1 MACTKQTLRKSG
13 GGGPVPTAVKKA
25 PRKEPRKQPPNPVK
39 KPHRYQPGTV
49 ALSEIR
55 RNQKLT
61 ELLIWKAPF
70 SRLVREIAQE
80 FKTDLQFQAAAIG
93 AMQEAGEMY
102 LVWLFKDTLLC
113 AIHAK

>member
-1 MACTKQTLRKSG
+1 MYKTDTEKIWRRRPCAHCCKESTKKRT
-13 GGGPVPTAVKKA
+13 
-25 PRKEPRKQPPNPVK
+25 RKQPPNPVK

-49 ALSEIR
+49 ALQEIR
-55 RNQKLT
+55 RYQKLT
-61 ELLIWKAPF
+61 ELLIWKAPS

-93 AMQEAGEMY
+93 ALQEAGEMY
-102 LVWLFKDTLLC
+102 LVQLFEGTLLC